1 LRRKRNRIDE
11 QLELLRA
18 TIPDLY
24 TDEKESILASAYEY
38 IENLQ
43 RQVQELNDEVDGE
56 SAYSDDDED
65 EEDNVSS
72 CEDDLSAEVEQHVDS
87 NAGLKLDRAEY
98 CGCSN
103 PTVGGLKREVDAVKK
118 QLKGAQVAYVRL
130 QDEVSLRAEK
140 EEKGLAAE
148 VKSTGGS
155 PKAPEAPIEESAAN
169 KETSR
174 SEEEHRSVSND
185 IEENLSSTWDIEMA
199 ITEDQQSESIFE
211 ETVGSD
217 RVGAGC
223 REAAKSFK
231 KKIGPAVLIIKSA
244 AEADEALKK
253 EDPIVVAYLESVEVE
268 EKSIKKKIGPA
279 VLIIKSAAEA
289 DEALKKEDPIVVAY
303 LESVEVE
310 EKSIEANVGIPSE
323 SAKNDDVSPEIPAA
337 GPSDSVDSKGLE
349 PEVVH
354 EVVEPFLVPAPFDVE
369 EKSAEVSSED
379 IGEVHMV
386 ANLVV

>member
-1 LRRKRNRIDE
+1 
-11 QLELLRA
+11 
-18 TIPDLY
+18 
-24 TDEKESILASAYEY
+24 
-38 IENLQ
+38 
-43 RQVQELNDEVDGE
+43 VQELNDEVDGE

-268 EKSIKKKIGPA
+268 EKSI
-279 VLIIKSAAEA
+279 
-289 DEALKKEDPIVVAY
+289 
-303 LESVEVE
+303 
-310 EKSIEANVGIPSE
+310 EANVGIPSE

-369 EKSAEVSSED
+369 GKSAEVSSED